1 MLKPKKSKQLCS
13 MQNHKKKKNLKQ
25 FFKFDKTT
33 NKPNLKFKEHVIQ
46 NANLQQ
52 FEVLYKQIYI
62 HTPKRT
68 YIHIYIYI

>member
-25 FFKFDKTT
+25 FFNFDKTT

-46 NANLQQ
+46 NANL
-52 FEVLYKQIYI
+52 
-62 HTPKRT
+62 
-68 YIHIYIYI
+68 